1 MSKGSNPRSCF
12 SKQFQNNYDDIDCT
26 CKDVEPEVGSG
37 ERIIN
42 GCGDDHVDEDVTSE
56 DESCANE

>member
-1 MSKGSNPRSCF
+1 MSKGSSPRSCF
-12 SKQFQNNYDDIDCT
+12 SKQFQSNYDDINWTREDT
-26 CKDVEPEVGSG
+26 EPEVGSD

-42 GCGDDHVDEDVTSE
+42 GCGDDHVDEDVA